1 MKIKIDAIDTLF
13 FKDGKPF
20 TMGEE
25 VWASSMFP
33 PPPSVIY
40 GALRSHY
47 FGLHPETIS
56 KANSE
61 EDPTKGL
68 VLNFFGIL
76 VDGELMVPTPLD
88 LLFRKD
94 VKPGEDNLIK
104 TELVK
109 FDGVSNYAYKSHL
122 RSEQNEKVDS
132 VSGSYINL
140 HSLNDY
146 LSKKEGILNA
156 LPLSQFISDEP
167 KTGIGR
173 SNSTRSAEDGKLFR
187 TGMKRPS
194 VMKDSGEI
202 KLSFIVDF
210 SGLDLP
216 TDGIIKLGGE
226 GKAATYSAFTGY
238 ELPEPVSS
246 LSTSS
251 NEELLLK
258 LYFASHA
265 IFDSGS
271 VIPGEFID
279 SLGKKV
285 EVVASATGR
294 AVNIGGFDLKH
305 NKPKQMKKAVPAGS
319 VYFLKITEPVREKIK
334 ALHGTNLSTPE
345 FAKQGYGTV
354 LVGVV

>member
-1 MKIKIDAIDTLF
+1 MKIKIDAVDTLF

-47 FGLHPETIS
+47 FGLHPEEIS
-56 KANSE
+56 KANTA
-61 EDPTKGL
+61 EDPTKDL

-76 VDGELMVPTPLD
+76 VDGKLMFPTPLD

-94 VKPGEDNLIK
+94 ANPGEDNLLK
-104 TELVK
+104 TGLVE
-109 FDGVSNYAYKSHL
+109 FNGVSNYAYKYLL
-122 RSEQNEKVDS
+122 RSEQSEKVDS

-140 HSLNDY
+140 LSLKEY
-146 LSKKEGILNA
+146 LSKSEGTLNA
-156 LPLSQFISDEP
+156 LPLSQFISNEP

-194 VMKDSGEI
+194 VKGDSGEI

-210 SGLDLP
+210 SGLELP
-216 TDGIIKLGGE
+216 GEGIMKLGGE

-271 VIPGEFID
+271 VISGKLID
-279 SLGKKV
+279 SLGKTV
-285 EVVASATGR
+285 EVIASATGR

-305 NKPKQMKKAVPAGS
+305 NKPKEMKKAIPAGS
-319 VYFLKITEPVREKIK
+319 VYFLKITNPNHDNIK
-334 ALHGTNLSTPE
+334 SLHGSNLSTPE

>member
-68 VLNFFGIL
+68 VLNFFGIA
-76 VDGELMVPTPLD
+76 VDGEVMFPTPLD

-94 VKPGEDNLIK
+94 AESDENNLIK
-104 TELVK
+104 TELVE
-109 FDGVSNYAYKSHL
+109 FNGVSNYAYKYHL
-122 RSEQNEKVDS
+122 QSEQKEKVDS
-132 VSGSYINL
+132 VSGSYLKID
-140 HSLNDY
+140 SINDY
-146 LSKKEGILNA
+146 LSKDDKPLKA

-194 VMKDSGEI
+194 VKKESGEI

-216 TDGIIKLGGE
+216 ADGIMKLGGE
-226 GKAATYSAFTGY
+226 GKAATYATFDGY
-238 ELPEPVSS
+238 KLPELPPSIAAHDATEA
-246 LSTSS
+246 
-251 NEELLLK
+251 ELK
-258 LYFASHA
+258 LYFVSHS
-265 IFDSGS
+265 IFETGS
-271 VIPGEFID
+271 KLPDELIA
-279 SLGKKV
+279 SLGGTV
-285 EVVASATGR
+285 EVKASATGR

-305 NKPKQMKKAVPAGS
+305 NKPKQMKKAIPAGS
-319 VYFLKITEPVREKIK
+319 VYFLKITNPDYNKIK
-334 ALHGTNLSTPE
+334 SLNGSNLSAVE
-345 FAKQGYGTV
+345 YAKQGFGTV